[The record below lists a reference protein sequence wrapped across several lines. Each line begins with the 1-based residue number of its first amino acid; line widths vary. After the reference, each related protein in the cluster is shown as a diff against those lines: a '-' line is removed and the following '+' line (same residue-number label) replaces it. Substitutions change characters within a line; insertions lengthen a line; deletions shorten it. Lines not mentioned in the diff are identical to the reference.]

1 MENKAKHNKMKH
13 RDIIKMVKRN
23 ETQEFVSGLKHYV
36 LGNVKNITIVAISVL
51 VIGIVVP
58 LFLNLRENNNLK
70 AEQIL
75 SQANY
80 FLNRPVLDDPQA
92 AMYGFFRTNKEKYE
106 KAQSFYMTVLR
117 DYKWSDALP
126 SAYLGL
132 ANSYYDSE
140 QYKKAMEYFN
150 SFISKFPNNTLI
162 AEAYSGKAYT
172 LFQMGQYAEAILI
185 WESVQ
190 KKFNG
195 GNNPNDIKLR
205 VAESYIKTGNKVAAK
220 AICEEMIKSDK
231 EDYWTSAAKEMI
243 LKTK

>member
-1 MENKAKHNKMKH
+1 MENKVKHNKMKH

-23 ETQEFVSGLKHYV
+23 ETQEFVKGLKHYI
-36 LGNVKNITIVAISVL
+36 LGNVKNISIGIISLL
-51 VIGIVVP
+51 VIVIAVP
-58 LFLNLRENNNLK
+58 LFLNLRDSNNLK
-70 AEQIL
+70 AQQVL
-75 SQANY
+75 SEANY

-92 AMYGFFRTNKEKYE
+92 AMYGFFRTTKEKYE

-117 DYKWSDALP
+117 NYKSSDAVP

-132 ANSYYDSE
+132 ANSYYDNE
-140 QYKKAMEYFN
+140 QYKEAMEYYN
-150 SFISKFPNNTLI
+150 SFISKFPNNAQI

-172 LFQMGQYAEAILI
+172 LFQLGQVAEAILI

-205 VAESYIKTGNKVAAK
+205 IAESYIKTGNKIAAK
-220 AICEEMIKSDK
+220 AICEEMMKTDK
-231 EDYWTSAAKEMI
+231 DDYWTSAAKEMI
-243 LKTK
+243 LRTK